1 MGEILLLIL
10 HFSVPNSSLI
20 MNNNSTISF
29 TVNKEFFD
37 PLMLEHAL
45 STLLES
51 MGVNVIESSVDN
63 ITEEENEEFMNK
75 MCQ

>member
-1 MGEILLLIL
+1 MGKNLLYFL
-10 HFSVPNSSLI
+10 HFPVSYSSLI

-45 STLLES
+45 TTLLES

>member
-10 HFSVPNSSLI
+10 HFPVPYSSLI

-45 STLLES
+45 TTLLET

>member
-10 HFSVPNSSLI
+10 HFPVPNSSLI

-45 STLLES
+45 TTLLEN

>member
-1 MGEILLLIL
+1 MLCILCFKSYLNLL
-10 HFSVPNSSLI
+10 
-20 MNNNSTISF
+20 

>member
-10 HFSVPNSSLI
+10 HFPVPNSSLI

-45 STLLES
+45 TTLLEN

-63 ITEEENEEFMNK
+63 ITEEENEVFMNK

>member
-1 MGEILLLIL
+1 MK
-10 HFSVPNSSLI
+10 
-20 MNNNSTISF
+20 NNNSTISF

-75 MCQ
+75 L

>member
-10 HFSVPNSSLI
+10 HFPVPNSSLI

-45 STLLES
+45 TTLLET

-63 ITEEENEEFMNK
+63 ITEEENEEFINK

>member
-10 HFSVPNSSLI
+10 HYCSAYSSLI
-20 MNNNSTISF
+20 MNTSTISF
-29 TVNKEFFD
+29 TVDKTLID

-51 MGVNVIESSVDN
+51 MDVNVIESSVDN
-63 ITEEENEEFMNK
+63 IIEEENEEFMNK
-75 MCQ
+75 L

>member
-1 MGEILLLIL
+1 MGKNLFFIL
-10 HFSVPNSSLI
+10 HFPVPNSSLI
-20 MNNNSTISF
+20 MNNSTISF

-45 STLLES
+45 TTLLET

>member
-1 MGEILLLIL
+1 MKT
-10 HFSVPNSSLI
+10 
-20 MNNNSTISF
+20 NNNSTISF

-45 STLLES
+45 STLLEN

-75 MCQ
+75 L

>member
-10 HFSVPNSSLI
+10 HFPVPNSSLI

-75 MCQ
+75 L

>member
-10 HFSVPNSSLI
+10 HFPVPNSSLI

-45 STLLES
+45 TTLLEN

-63 ITEEENEEFMNK
+63 ITEEENEEFINK

>member
-10 HFSVPNSSLI
+10 HFPVPYSSLI
-20 MNNNSTISF
+20 MNTSTISF
-29 TVNKEFFD
+29 TVDKTLID

-51 MGVNVIESSVDN
+51 MDVNVIESSVDN

>member
-10 HFSVPNSSLI
+10 HFPVPNSSLI

-45 STLLES
+45 TTLLET

-63 ITEEENEEFMNK
+63 ITEEENEVFMNK

>member
-1 MGEILLLIL
+1 
-10 HFSVPNSSLI
+10 
-20 MNNNSTISF
+20 MNTSTISF
-29 TVNKEFFD
+29 TVDKTLID

-51 MGVNVIESSVDN
+51 MDVNVIESSVDN

-75 MCQ
+75 LWK

>member
-1 MGEILLLIL
+1 
-10 HFSVPNSSLI
+10 

-37 PLMLEHAL
+37 PLMLEHTL
-45 STLLES
+45 TTLLEN

>member
-10 HFSVPNSSLI
+10 HFPVPYSSLI
-20 MNNNSTISF
+20 MNTSTISF

-63 ITEEENEEFMNK
+63 ITEEENEEFINK

>member
-10 HFSVPNSSLI
+10 HFPVPNSSLI

-45 STLLES
+45 TTLLET

>member
-10 HFSVPNSSLI
+10 HFPVPNSSLI

-45 STLLES
+45 TTLLET

-63 ITEEENEEFMNK
+63 ITEEENEVFMKN

>member
-1 MGEILLLIL
+1 M
-10 HFSVPNSSLI
+10 N
-20 MNNNSTISF
+20 NNNSTISF

-45 STLLES
+45 TTLLEN

>member
-10 HFSVPNSSLI
+10 HFPVPYSSLI
-20 MNNNSTISF
+20 MNTSTISF
-29 TVNKEFFD
+29 TVDKTLID

-51 MGVNVIESSVDN
+51 MDVNVIGSSVDN
-63 ITEEENEEFMNK
+63 ITEEENEVFMNN

>member
-1 MGEILLLIL
+1 MGKNLLLIL
-10 HFSVPNSSLI
+10 HFPVPYSSLI

-75 MCQ
+75 L

>member
-1 MGEILLLIL
+1 
-10 HFSVPNSSLI
+10 
-20 MNNNSTISF
+20 MNTSTISF

-45 STLLES
+45 TTLLEN

-75 MCQ
+75 MC